1 MVSDSGNEIS
11 AASFHNHTE
20 DWGQESGRGFYEKRD
35 TIGSTIKSLLM
46 YGDNDSDGVDIPAGR
61 VRGVNDDIEPS
72 VGFLAVGV
80 NDINYNE
87 SEVYS
92 R

>member
-1 MVSDSGNEIS
+1 M
-11 AASFHNHTE
+11 A
-20 DWGQESGRGFYEKRD
+20 
-35 TIGSTIKSLLM
+35 IKS
-46 YGDNDSDGVDIPAGR
+46 DPVVSDGVDIPAGR
-61 VRGVNDDIEPS
+61 VRGVNDDIVPS

-80 NDINYNE
+80 NDINHNE